1 MLYGVYAICHML
13 CTTTHIACSAAFA
26 RMGMAAEHG
35 NGDVLGLVKS
45 CFELLISSGYPA
57 TRLLLLLVPISQAV
71 MLTQLLRISYD
82 VIRRSLLFKWKYAI
96 LIPISVSAF
105 PPAFAAWIR
114 NREFAARPAS
124 FPCAFCGKTF
134 ARWVAA
140 AALRFLWKWSKI
152 KLNYGNWKWKAKIKR
167 IMSRNG
173 GGFSWAERAT
183 GRESVEPRLKQQATT
198 IQGNIIKGR
207 RQTTNCQIMR
217 QKLAWSNLKSK
228 TKGPGRLGAWSRRES
243 ALSIALMHWAHNEP
257 AALNVNCALG
267 GTWKSPWVAGLV
279 AVFSG
284 YFCVGGCGL
293 VFGAA
298 FRGSWNACAGA
309 FLQVGWRR
317 LTCCKTVKRNRLECR
332 IRYAYSD
339 RIFDH

>member
-1 MLYGVYAICHML
+1 
-13 CTTTHIACSAAFA
+13 
-26 RMGMAAEHG
+26 MAVEQG

-45 CFELLISSGYPA
+45 CSAISSGYPA

-173 GGFSWAERAT
+173 GDFR
-183 GRESVEPRLKQQATT
+183 
-198 IQGNIIKGR
+198 GR
-207 RQTTNCQIMR
+207 RERRAGNR
-217 QKLAWSNLKSK
+217 WS
-228 TKGPGRLGAWSRRES
+228 
-243 ALSIALMHWAHNEP
+243 
-257 AALNVNCALG
+257 
-267 GTWKSPWVAGLV
+267 
-279 AVFSG
+279 
-284 YFCVGGCGL
+284 
-293 VFGAA
+293 
-298 FRGSWNACAGA
+298 
-309 FLQVGWRR
+309 Q
-317 LTCCKTVKRNRLECR
+317 
-332 IRYAYSD
+332 D
-339 RIFDH
+339 